1 MINRM
6 IMKEPTIQLVAI
18 DLDGTLL
25 NDDKRVT
32 DQTVNALRCM
42 AGAKIVI
49 ASARPPRSV
58 RHIYRQLNLDTLQIN
73 YNGALVW
80 SEPQRK
86 VFFHRPITAPLAA
99 EIIDFARDMYDEV
112 LVSCEILDKW
122 YTDRNDFTYN
132 TETGKLFPADVIAP
146 LAEWYNGEITK
157 LMFLGEPRITLQLE
171 AMIAKKFGDR
181 ISVLRTDRDLIQIM
195 DNRVSKATSLKLVAD
210 HYGIAMENV
219 LAIGDA
225 PNDVAMIQS
234 AGIGV
239 AMDNAHP
246 LVKEHADWVAP
257 SNNDHGVHAALVRYG
272 LCPV

>member
-1 MINRM
+1 MSLI
-6 IMKEPTIQLVAI
+6 PIQLVAI

-42 AGAKIVI
+42 NHAKIII

-58 RHIYRQLNLDTLQIN
+58 RHIYQQLGLDTLQIN
-73 YNGALVW
+73 YNGALIW
-80 SEPQRK
+80 SEAEKK
-86 VFFHRPITAPLAA
+86 VFFHRPIESSLAA
-99 EIIDFARDMYDEV
+99 RIIDFARDMYDEI
-112 LVSCEILDKW
+112 LVSCEILDRW
-122 YTDRNDFTYN
+122 YTDRDDFTYN
-132 TETGKLFPADVIAP
+132 TETGKLFPADIIAP
-146 LAEWYNGEITK
+146 LSDWYRQEITK
-157 LMFLGEPRITLQLE
+157 LMLLGEPRITLHLE
-171 AMIAKKFGDR
+171 HFIAEKFSDR
-181 ISVLRTDRDLIQIM
+181 VSVIRTDRDLIQIM

-210 HYGIAMENV
+210 HYKVAMQNV

-239 AMDNAHP
+239 AMDNADP
-246 LVKEHADWVAP
+246 LVKAHADWIAP

-272 LCPV
+272 LCPL